1 METLTVVLQQQ
12 ILKLLC
18 ECDEALLASNRGSA
32 RSKDAASSARAR
44 AHYFERYKLYS
55 KLLPRLKGKRAIFHK
70 LLARDAP
77 RGCNRAKNAS
87 VRPLLVIA
95 ALNRNP
101 CQVYYR
107 RFGVPEMDPGSSPG

>member
-18 ECDEALLASNRGSA
+18 ECDEALSASNRGSA

-55 KLLPRLKGKRAIFHK
+55 KLLPRLKGKRTIFHVS
-70 LLARDAP
+70 LATDDP
-77 RGCNRAKNAS
+77 RACSRAKNAS
-87 VRPLLVIA
+87 MRPCLSL
-95 ALNRNP
+95 RP
-101 CQVYYR
+101 
-107 RFGVPEMDPGSSPG
+107 